1 MKILL
6 AIGGSTYSDAAVEE
20 IVRKPWPGNSEAKII
35 SAIFR
40 TWWTTCLPM

>member
-6 AIGGSTYSDAAVEE
+6 AIDRSTYSGAAVEE
-20 IVRKPWPGNSEAKII
+20 IVRKPSPGDGEVKII

-40 TWWTTCLPM
+40 TW

>member
-6 AIGGSTYSDAAVEE
+6 AIDRSTYSDAAVEE
-20 IVRKPWPGNSEAKII
+20 VVRKPWPGDSEVKII

-40 TWWTTCLPM
+40 TWWTTCPPT